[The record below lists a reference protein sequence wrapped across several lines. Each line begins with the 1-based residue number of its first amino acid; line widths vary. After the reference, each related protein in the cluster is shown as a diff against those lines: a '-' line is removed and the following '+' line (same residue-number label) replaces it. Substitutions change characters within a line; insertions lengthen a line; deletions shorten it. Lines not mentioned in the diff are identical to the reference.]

1 MSLLCPKD
9 LLTFKTQS
17 QPWKTLVMMK
27 TGHLRM
33 IRQQMLQPKVN
44 QVYTVRGD
52 ISISFTVSCNLVSN
66 PMISDVDITEVL
78 GLIDDLS
85 SHCIIEKSAPQ

>member
-1 MSLLCPKD
+1 
-9 LLTFKTQS
+9 
-17 QPWKTLVMMK
+17 MK

-44 QVYTVRGD
+44 QVYTVRGE